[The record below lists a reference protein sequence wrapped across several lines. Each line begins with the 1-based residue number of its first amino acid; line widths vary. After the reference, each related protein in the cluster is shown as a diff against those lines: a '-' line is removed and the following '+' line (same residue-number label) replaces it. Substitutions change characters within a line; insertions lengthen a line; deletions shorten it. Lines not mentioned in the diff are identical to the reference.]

1 MPPCTGGIH
10 RRSHQRVS
18 ERWGGVWG
26 WRRQDSELQP
36 ASSYQKQSES
46 ESVVS
51 TAKRVQESGTHGLS
65 SAARECHEGSEIRPL
80 REGHLLPVEGR
91 VTESS
96 GK

>member
-51 TAKRVQESGTHGLS
+51 TAKRV
-65 SAARECHEGSEIRPL
+65 AREWDSRI
-80 REGHLLPVEGR
+80 VERSAR
-91 VTESS
+91 VS
-96 GK
+96 